1 MPTYLFLF
9 VGYCIN
15 VAKFIEKERLIMIKK
30 IFTTKNMAK
39 MAGVINCLA
48 LLAVSQTSN
57 AACSWIFGQPKQ
69 PDSAKKFRKF

>member
-1 MPTYLFLF
+1 
-9 VGYCIN
+9 
-15 VAKFIEKERLIMIKK
+15 MIKK